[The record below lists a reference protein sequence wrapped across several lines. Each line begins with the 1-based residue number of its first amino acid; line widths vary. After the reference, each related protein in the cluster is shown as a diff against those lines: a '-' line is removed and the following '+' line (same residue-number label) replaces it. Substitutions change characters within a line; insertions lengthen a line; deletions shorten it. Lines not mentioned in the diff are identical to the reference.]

1 MLEGCHLTQGSPT
14 MSDEKPILECCRVE
28 EILILTVTTR
38 QIEGED
44 TASRL
49 KDELTKAVED
59 SGLVKV
65 VLDLKATRY
74 LSSIAFWPLLTLRK
88 YLAQRNG
95 RLVLCGLTGA
105 VQDVFM
111 STKMISSSGSTDA
124 PFEVA
129 TNREAAIEKLNT

>member
-1 MLEGCHLTQGSPT
+1 
-14 MSDEKPILECCRVE
+14 MSDERPILECSRE
-28 EILILTVTTR
+28 EDILILAVTTR

-44 TASRL
+44 TALRL
-49 KDELTKAVED
+49 KDELTKAVEESD
-59 SGLVKV
+59 LVKV

-88 YLAQRNG
+88 YLAARKG

-105 VQDVFM
+105 VEEVFM
-111 STKMISSSGSTDA
+111 STKMISSAGSADA

-129 TNREAAIEKLNT
+129 TDRAAALAKLKRE

>member
-1 MLEGCHLTQGSPT
+1 MP
-14 MSDEKPILECCRVE
+14 DDKPILEISIE
-28 EILILTVTTR
+28 EDILILTVNSR
-38 QIEGED
+38 QIEGEA
-44 TASRL
+44 TAMRL
-49 KDELTKAVED
+49 KDELTTIVEA

-88 YLAQRNG
+88 YLGQRQG

-105 VQDVFM
+105 VEEVFT
-111 STKMISSSGSTDA
+111 STKMISSAGSADA

-129 TNREAAIEKLNT
+129 VDRESAIAKLRA

>member
-1 MLEGCHLTQGSPT
+1 
-14 MSDEKPILECCRVE
+14 MSDQTPILECNRE
-28 EILILTVTTR
+28 DDILILTVTTR

-44 TASRL
+44 TAIRL
-49 KDELTKAVED
+49 KDELTKAVEE

-88 YLAQRNG
+88 YLTQRKG
-95 RLVLCGLTGA
+95 RLILCGLTGA
-105 VQDVFM
+105 VEDVFM
-111 STKMISSSGSTDA
+111 STKMISSGGSTDA

-129 TNREAAIEKLNT
+129 VDRAAAIEKLQA

>member
-1 MLEGCHLTQGSPT
+1 
-14 MSDEKPILECCRVE
+14 MSHEKPILESSRE
-28 EILILTVTTR
+28 DDILILTVTTR

-44 TASRL
+44 TAIRL
-49 KDELTKAVED
+49 KDELTKAVEE

-88 YLAQRNG
+88 NLAQRKG
-95 RLVLCGLTGA
+95 RLILCGLTGA
-105 VQDVFM
+105 VEDVFT
-111 STKMISSSGSTDA
+111 STKMISSSGSADA

-129 TNREAAIEKLNT
+129 VDRKAALEKLQS